1 MTSRGDPG
9 HATFPSQLTFHA
21 IIRILGKTEHF
32 PFLFQLMSVATTS
45 SYRGV
50 LVSLPGKNGQR
61 LTRFPQHC

>member
-21 IIRILGKTEHF
+21 IIRFLGKTEHF

-45 SYRGV
+45 IYRKV
-50 LVSLPGKNGQR
+50 LISLPGKNAQR
-61 LTRFPQHC
+61 LTRFSQHC